1 MNENIPTL
9 HIVDKGQWLGKVFC
23 YGSDCKVCLT
33 RQSDRLQA
41 ENANATEAISDFDL
55 VTTVAQCGAT
65 TW

>member
-1 MNENIPTL
+1 MNTL
-9 HIVDKGQWLGKVFC
+9 QLCTLSTRVNGLVKVFC